1 VREAVRESDIPCRI
15 GGDELGLILP
25 ESRLGDAQLLAAR
38 IEQAVVARPVARAG
52 HVRVSTGFAELQ
64 PNDDSTS
71 VFERAD
77 QSLYTAKQLRHGQ
90 GGRGGGLAA
99 AD

>member
-1 VREAVRESDIPCRI
+1 M
-15 GGDELGLILP
+15 
-25 ESRLGDAQLLAAR
+25 
-38 IEQAVVARPVARAG
+38 
-52 HVRVSTGFAELQ
+52 RVSAGVAELQ

-71 VFERAD
+71 LFERAD
-77 QSLYTAKQLRHGQ
+77 QSLYAAKQLRHGQ